1 MGMPCLSRDLVFEL
15 LAKDGAARRGELT
28 LPHGKVQTPVF
39 QAVGTYGTVKAMTP
53 RDLRDCG
60 TQMLLGNTFHLML
73 RPGDERIRDL
83 GGLHRF
89 MQWDGPILTDS
100 GGFQVFSLGD
110 LRKMTEHSVVFRSPV
125 NGDKVELTPE
135 SSIQVQGNLGSDVV
149 MVLDECTAHPATY
162 EQANASMELSMRWAA
177 RCKTTFENTQAG
189 SMNPG
194 SKLFGIVQGGMF
206 EDLRSESLQNLQQI
220 EFDGYAIGGLS
231 VGESKE
237 DMIRVL
243 DHLTPEMPEHKPR
256 YLMGVGT
263 PKDLVRAVGRGVD
276 MFDCVMPT
284 RNGRN
289 GYLFTSAGVVKIRN
303 AQHRNADIALDENCN
318 CYTCSHF
325 SRAYLHHLDRC
336 GEMLGAM
343 LMTQHNLHYY
353 HQLMA
358 QLRGSIETGTFRN
371 LATSLQNQWNCDHE
385 LV

>member
-73 RPGDERIRDL
+73 RPGDERVRDL

-243 DHLTPEMPEHKPR
+243 NHITPEMPEHKPR

-263 PKDLVRAVGRGVD
+263 PEDLVRAVGRGVD

-303 AQHRNADIALDENCN
+303 AQHRNADVALDENCN

-358 QLRGSIETGTFRN
+358 QLRGSIETGTFWN

>member
-1 MGMPCLSRDLVFEL
+1 M
-15 LAKDGAARRGELT
+15 
-28 LPHGKVQTPVF
+28 
-39 QAVGTYGTVKAMTP
+39 
-53 RDLRDCG
+53 
-60 TQMLLGNTFHLML
+60 
-73 RPGDERIRDL
+73 
-83 GGLHRF
+83 
-89 MQWDGPILTDS
+89 
-100 GGFQVFSLGD
+100 
-110 LRKMTEHSVVFRSPV
+110 VFRSPV

-149 MVLDECTAHPATY
+149 MVLDECTAHPATH
-162 EQANASMELSMRWAA
+162 EQAKASMELSMRWAA

-206 EDLRSESLQNLQQI
+206 EDLRSESLRNLQQI
-220 EFDGYAIGGLS
+220 GFDGYAIGGLS

-243 DHLTPEMPEHKPR
+243 NHITPEMPEHKPR

-263 PKDLVRAVGRGVD
+263 PEDLVRAVGRGVD

-303 AQHRNADIALDENCN
+303 AQHRNADIALDENCD

>member
-83 GGLHRF
+83 GGLHKF

-243 DHLTPEMPEHKPR
+243 DHITPEMPEHKPR

-263 PKDLVRAVGRGVD
+263 PEDLVRAVGRGVD

-336 GEMLGAM
+336 GEMLGAI

>member
-1 MGMPCLSRDLVFEL
+1 MFEL

-73 RPGDERIRDL
+73 RPGDKRIRDL
-83 GGLHRF
+83 GGLHKF

-110 LRKMTEHSVVFRSPV
+110 LSKMTEHSVVFRSPV
-125 NGDKVELTPE
+125 NGDKVELSPE

-206 EDLRSESLQNLQQI
+206 EDLRSESLQNLRQI

-243 DHLTPEMPEHKPR
+243 NHITPEMPENKPR

-263 PKDLVRAVGRGVD
+263 PEDLVRAVGRGVD

>member
-83 GGLHRF
+83 GGLHKF

-162 EQANASMELSMRWAA
+162 EQANASMGLSMRWAA

-243 DHLTPEMPEHKPR
+243 DHITPEMPEHKPR

-263 PKDLVRAVGRGVD
+263 PEDLVRAVGRGVD

-371 LATSLQNQWNCDHE
+371 LATSLQNQWNCDHV

>member
-1 MGMPCLSRDLVFEL
+1 MFEL
-15 LAKDGAARRGELT
+15 LAKDGAARRGELS

-53 RDLRDCG
+53 QDLRDTG

-73 RPGDERIRDL
+73 RPGDDRIRDL
-83 GGLHRF
+83 GGLHEF
-89 MQWDGPILTDS
+89 MQWHGPILTDS
-100 GGFQVFSLGD
+100 GGFQVFSLGA
-110 LRKMTEHSVVFRSPV
+110 LRKMSEHSVVFRSPV

-177 RCKTTFENTQAG
+177 RCKTTFENIQAG
-189 SMNPG
+189 SLNPG

-243 DHLTPEMPEHKPR
+243 DHITPEMPEHKPR

-303 AQHRNADIALDENCN
+303 AQHRNADVALDENCN

>member
-73 RPGDERIRDL
+73 RPGDERVRDL

-206 EDLRSESLQNLQQI
+206 EDLRSESLRNLQQI

-237 DMIRVL
+237 EMIRVL
-243 DHLTPEMPEHKPR
+243 DHITPEMPEHKPR

>member
-1 MGMPCLSRDLVFEL
+1 MEMPCLSRDLVFEL

-28 LPHGKVQTPVF
+28 LPHGKVQTPAF

-83 GGLHRF
+83 GGLHKF

-162 EQANASMELSMRWAA
+162 EQANASMALSMRWAA

-243 DHLTPEMPEHKPR
+243 NHITPEMPERKPR

-263 PKDLVRAVGRGVD
+263 PEDLVRAVGRGVD

-303 AQHRNADIALDENCN
+303 AQHRNADVALDENCN

-358 QLRGSIETGTFRN
+358 QLRGSIETGTFQN

>member
-1 MGMPCLSRDLVFEL
+1 MFEL

-83 GGLHRF
+83 GGLHKF

-149 MVLDECTAHPATY
+149 MVLDECTAHPATH
-162 EQANASMELSMRWAA
+162 EQAKASMELSMRWAA

-206 EDLRSESLQNLQQI
+206 EDLRSESLRNLQQI

-231 VGESKE
+231 VGESKQ

-243 DHLTPEMPEHKPR
+243 NHITPEMPEHKPR

-263 PKDLVRAVGRGVD
+263 PEDLVRAVGRGVD

-284 RNGRN
+284 RNARN
-289 GYLFTSAGVVKIRN
+289 GYLFTHSGVVKIRN
-303 AQHRNADIALDENCN
+303 AKHKNSDLPIDERCG
-318 CYTCSHF
+318 CYTCQNF
-325 SRAYLHHLDRC
+325 SRGYLHHLDRC
-336 GEMLGAM
+336 GEMLGGM
-343 LMTQHNLHYY
+343 LMTQHNLYYY
-353 HQLMA
+353 HNLMA
-358 QLRGSIETGTFRN
+358 QLREAIETGTFRT
-371 LATSLQNQWNCDHE
+371 LAQSLFNDWNNNDE
-385 LV
+385 FV

>member
-1 MGMPCLSRDLVFEL
+1 MFEL

-73 RPGDERIRDL
+73 RPGGERIRDL
-83 GGLHRF
+83 GGLHKF

-194 SKLFGIVQGGMF
+194 SKIFGIVQGGMF
-206 EDLRSESLQNLQQI
+206 EDLRSESLRNLRQI

-243 DHLTPEMPEHKPR
+243 NHITAEMPEHKPR

-263 PKDLVRAVGRGVD
+263 PEDLVRAVGRGVD

-303 AQHRNADIALDENCN
+303 AQHRNADIALDENCD

-358 QLRGSIETGTFRN
+358 QLRGSIETGTFRS

>member
-1 MGMPCLSRDLVFEL
+1 MFEL

-53 RDLRDCG
+53 RDLRNSG

-83 GGLHRF
+83 GGLHKF
-89 MQWDGPILTDS
+89 MHWDGPILTDS

-110 LRKMTEHSVVFRSPV
+110 LRKMTEQSVVFRSPV

-149 MVLDECTAHPATY
+149 MVLDECTAHPATH
-162 EQANASMELSMRWAA
+162 EQAKASMELSMRWAA

-189 SMNPG
+189 SMNPD

-206 EDLRSESLQNLQQI
+206 EDLRSESLRSLQHI
-220 EFDGYAIGGLS
+220 EFDGYALGGLS
-231 VGESKE
+231 VGESKQ

-243 DHLTPEMPEHKPR
+243 NHITPEMPEHKPR

-263 PKDLVRAVGRGVD
+263 PEDLVRAVGRGVD

-289 GYLFTSAGVVKIRN
+289 GYLFTSTGVVKIRN
-303 AQHRNADIALDENCN
+303 AQHKNADIALDENCD

>member
-1 MGMPCLSRDLVFEL
+1 MFEL
-15 LAKDGAARRGELT
+15 LATDGAARRGELT

-53 RDLRDCG
+53 QDLRDTG

-83 GGLHRF
+83 GGLHEF
-89 MQWDGPILTDS
+89 MHWHGPILTDS

-135 SSIQVQGNLGSDVV
+135 SSIRVQGNLGSDVV
-149 MVLDECTAHPATY
+149 MVLDECTAHPATHA
-162 EQANASMELSMRWAA
+162 QAKASMELSMRWAA
-177 RCKTTFENTQAG
+177 RCKTTFEQEQAN

-237 DMIRVL
+237 DMNRVL
-243 DHLTPEMPEHKPR
+243 GHITPEMPEHKPR

-263 PKDLVRAVGRGVD
+263 PEDLVCAVARGVD

-289 GYLFTSAGVVKIRN
+289 GYLFTSTGVVKIRN
-303 AQHRNADIALDENCN
+303 AKHKNADIALDEKCG
-318 CYTCSHF
+318 CYTCKNF

-343 LMTQHNLHYY
+343 LMTRHNLHFY
-353 HQLMA
+353 HHLMA

-371 LATSLQNQWNCDHE
+371 LATSLQNQWKCDHE

>member
-1 MGMPCLSRDLVFEL
+1 MFEL

-53 RDLRDCG
+53 RDLRNSG

-83 GGLHRF
+83 GGLHKF
-89 MQWDGPILTDS
+89 MHWDGPILTDS

-110 LRKMTEHSVVFRSPV
+110 LRKMTEQSVVFRSPV

-149 MVLDECTAHPATY
+149 MVLDECTAHPATH
-162 EQANASMELSMRWAA
+162 EQAKESMELSMRWAA

-206 EDLRSESLQNLQQI
+206 EDLRSESLQSLKNI
-220 EFDGYAIGGLS
+220 EFDGYALGGLS

-243 DHLTPEMPEHKPR
+243 NHITPEMPEHKPR

-289 GYLFTSAGVVKIRN
+289 GYLFTSTGVVKIRN
-303 AQHRNADIALDENCN
+303 AQHKNADIALDENCD

-358 QLRGSIETGTFRN
+358 QLRGSIETGTFRK

>member
-1 MGMPCLSRDLVFEL
+1 MFEL

-83 GGLHRF
+83 GGLHKF

-149 MVLDECTAHPATY
+149 MVLDECTAHPATH

-243 DHLTPEMPEHKPR
+243 DHITPEMPEHKPR

-318 CYTCSHF
+318 CYNWSHF

>member
-1 MGMPCLSRDLVFEL
+1 MFEL

-39 QAVGTYGTVKAMTP
+39 FFFCTYGTVKAMTP

-83 GGLHRF
+83 GGLHKF

-149 MVLDECTAHPATY
+149 MVLDECTAHPATH
-162 EQANASMELSMRWAA
+162 EQAKASMELSMRWAA

-206 EDLRSESLQNLQQI
+206 EDLRSESLRNLQQI

-231 VGESKE
+231 VGESKQ

-243 DHLTPEMPEHKPR
+243 NHITPEMPEHKPR

-263 PKDLVRAVGRGVD
+263 PEDLVRAVGRGVD

-303 AQHRNADIALDENCN
+303 AQHRNADIALDENCD

-371 LATSLQNQWNCDHE
+371 LATSLQNQWNCDHA